1 MASKLRGKAVLGQGK
16 EEESEANK
24 GRQLESM
31 GPREVTKIRRKP
43 KNLKKTTQ
51 LVGMLMMVK

>member
-1 MASKLRGKAVLGQGK
+1 MVSVRGK

-31 GPREVTKIRRKP
+31 GPREVTKMRQKL
-43 KNLKKTTQ
+43 KNLRKATH